1 MNNPLKYT
9 DPSGNM
15 NYFTQTDDLLKGVR
29 HGVASWIW
37 DIIRAPL
44 IFIKIIKELVC
55 GELTIGEVIRQGFEY
70 FVNDI
75 KYVTKHL
82 SVFKP
87 TKKTSNKDVYNMG
100 YHAGRVIAMVVTA
113 ISKGIGIA
121 NKFKNSKIGQK
132 IISKSKKIGNSNKK
146 AKSTSKT
153 TKAKEPSKDS
163 GPKCFVAGT
172 QIITRYGSKNI
183 EDIQIGDYVL
193 AENPETGE
201 IDYKEVVRTFVR
213 YIDTTIH
220 VIANGTEI
228 ETTSEHPFWVEG
240 KGFIKAGYLQKGDIL
255 RLSSNTGATVENIWI
270 EAHEEEVV
278 VYNFEVADFHTY
290 FVSELGVLV
299 HNNCGAGNSET
310 GNWNKG
316 SFDSAKNSL
325 DYHYGKHGKEVGA
338 TSSAQY
344 LRKAEEFAKTA
355 KKGSTKSNVKGAVEG
370 TIRYRKNGKYIDIAP
385 DGSIVS
391 FGK

>member
-1 MNNPLKYT
+1 M
-9 DPSGNM
+9 
-15 NYFTQTDDLLKGVR
+15 
-29 HGVASWIW
+29 
-37 DIIRAPL
+37 
-44 IFIKIIKELVC
+44 
-55 GELTIGEVIRQGFEY
+55 
-70 FVNDI
+70 
-75 KYVTKHL
+75 
-82 SVFKP
+82 
-87 TKKTSNKDVYNMG
+87 
-100 YHAGRVIAMVVTA
+100 
-113 ISKGIGIA
+113 
-121 NKFKNSKIGQK
+121 
-132 IISKSKKIGNSNKK
+132 
-146 AKSTSKT
+146 
-153 TKAKEPSKDS
+153 
-163 GPKCFVAGT
+163 
-172 QIITRYGSKNI
+172 YGSKNI

-213 YIDTTIH
+213 YKDTTIH